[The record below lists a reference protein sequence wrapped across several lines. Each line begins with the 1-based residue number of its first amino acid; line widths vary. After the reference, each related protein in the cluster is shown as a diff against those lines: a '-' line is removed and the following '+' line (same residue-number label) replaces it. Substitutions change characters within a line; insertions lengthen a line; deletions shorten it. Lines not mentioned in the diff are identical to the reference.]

1 MIFSKCIEKSGYHI
15 NPVLEYLSPKEQTL
29 KKKITQII
37 YVDFR
42 KTAHQQQKF
51 PIISPARN
59 KHY

>member
-42 KTAHQQQKF
+42 KTELINNKNF
-51 PIISPARN
+51 P
-59 KHY
+59 